1 MKQVMRKTANY
12 AADLAGI
19 NSALYELGGL
29 IIMHDASGCN
39 STYATHDEPRWAK
52 MHSLIFISALEE
64 YDAILGNDDKLIE
77 EVIEAANETQPNFIA
92 LFGSPI
98 ALAIGTDFKG
108 MPIILNRKPSFLVSA
123 FQLRAWQV
131 IVWKQSSLLG
141 FCETFLSAG
150 AKRTYWNWYRSTGLY
165 ATRFW
170 LLWQCRSIGGLV

>member
-77 EVIEAANETQPNFIA
+77 EVIEAAFWFPYC
-92 LFGSPI
+92 LG
-98 ALAIGTDFKG
+98 
-108 MPIILNRKPSFLVSA
+108 NR
-123 FQLRAWQV
+123 
-131 IVWKQSSLLG
+131 
-141 FCETFLSAG
+141 
-150 AKRTYWNWYRSTGLY
+150 N
-165 ATRFW
+165 RF
-170 LLWQCRSIGGLV
+170 

>member
-98 ALAIGTDFKG
+98 ALAIGTDLKG
-108 MPIILNRKPSFLVSA
+108 LPTILNRKPSFLVSA

-131 IVWKQSSLLG
+131 MCVEAIKL
-141 FCETFLSAG
+141 T
-150 AKRTYWNWYRSTGLY
+150 
-165 ATRFW
+165 W
-170 LLWQCRSIGGLV
+170 LLRNVVCSRCQKNILELVSIYWVVRH